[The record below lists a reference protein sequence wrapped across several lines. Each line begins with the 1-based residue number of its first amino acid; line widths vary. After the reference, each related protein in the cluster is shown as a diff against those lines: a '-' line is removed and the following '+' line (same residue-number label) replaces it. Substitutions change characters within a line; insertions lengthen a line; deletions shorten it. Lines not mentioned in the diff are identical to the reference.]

1 MNTKKTGAPANARGR
16 PSAAAIKAAQQGVTI
31 ARYRASQDHR
41 RLPPRHRKRILDGIQ
56 RILEGTYAHLP
67 LKRARY
73 GFDPVQR
80 IRILRTYEATLDDAT
95 FNAEVNDILVGL
107 RDMHTGYWRP
117 HVGIKVAVL
126 PFIVE
131 CYEDEEA
138 AGPRYLATK
147 VGPTALGGGFEPGVI
162 IETWNDVPIDRLVRR
177 YGERECGGRPDSQRA
192 MALSTLTHRPLFRYD
207 LPDEEAVTI
216 GFRPLAG
223 RNRAAGKRLYR
234 RFEWRV
240 IDTGLVDRTQGDS
253 ARRRTGPGS
262 RVMAINR
269 VTAAVKK
276 AKLLMHAPDALRQ
289 ESALPPE
296 ARAARPGKGTQS
308 AVIDTKL
315 SGGVLRAA
323 KVRGVDGEEYGY
335 LRIFTFDVRRT
346 RGFLLELARLL
357 GELPQRGL
365 IVDIRDNPGGV
376 VVAAEMALQFFS
388 PRPIQPVRF
397 SWLATDFTRQ
407 YCELDFNLELQEPW
421 LPSLRATIRNGEPYS
436 SAVAIT
442 DPAKSPIVSQVY
454 GGPVVLVADAT
465 TYSSGDL
472 FAAGFVDNALGPL
485 LCVGDATGAGGACV
499 CEYED
504 IEAELRGTALELP
517 RMPAG
522 AGMGFS
528 WMRATRV
535 GPAQGTPIEDVGVP
549 GRYKYKLT
557 RADLLESNR
566 DLLARCIDLLRKE
579 PRSDLRCE
587 FRKKTGDLNITS
599 SGLDQIDVRVD
610 GRARD
615 SLKPDSAGNSQ
626 MKIRGRPLHIE
637 VTGYH
642 RRELRQA
649 RSIRLA

>member
-1 MNTKKTGAPANARGR
+1 MKTKKTGTPTNARR
-16 PSAAAIKAAQQGVTI
+16 RFSAAAIRTAQLGMS
-31 ARYRASQDHR
+31 ARRYRASQGGR
-41 RLPPRHRKRILDGIQ
+41 KLTPRNRKRILDGMQ

-80 IRILRTYEATLDDAT
+80 IRILRTYESTLDDAA

-117 HVGIKVAVL
+117 HAGSKIAVL

-131 CYEDEEA
+131 CYEDDA
-138 AGPRYLATK
+138 ATGPRYLATK
-147 VGPTALGGGFEPGVI
+147 VGSAARGRGFEPGVV
-162 IETWNDVPIDRLVRR
+162 IETWNDVPIDLMVRR

-216 GFRPLAG
+216 GFRAPARRG
-223 RNRAAGKRLYR
+223 RAAGKRRYR

-240 IDTGLVDRTQGDS
+240 IDTELVDRAQGDS
-253 ARRRTGPGS
+253 ARRRSGPGS

-276 AKLLMHAPDALRQ
+276 AKLLMHAPDAMQR
-289 ESALPPE
+289 ERALPAE
-296 ARAARPGKGTQS
+296 ARAARPTKGTQS
-308 AVIDTKL
+308 EVVDTKL
-315 SGGVLRAA
+315 AGGILRAA

-335 LRIFTFDVRRT
+335 LRIFTFDVPRT
-346 RGFLLELARLL
+346 RSFLVELARLL
-357 GELPQRGL
+357 AELPQRGL

-388 PRPIQPVRF
+388 PRPIQPVCF

-407 YCELDFNLELQEPW
+407 YCELDFNAELQAPW
-421 LPSLRATIRNGEPYS
+421 LPSLRATIRNGESYS
-436 SAVAIT
+436 SAVPIT
-442 DPAKSPIVSQVY
+442 DPAKSPIVDQVY

-472 FAAGFVDNALGPL
+472 FAAGFVDNALGPF

-504 IEAELRGTALELP
+504 LAAELRGTALELP
-517 RMPAG
+517 RMSAG

-528 WMRATRV
+528 WMRVTRT

-549 GRYKYKLT
+549 GFHRYRLT
-557 RADLLESNR
+557 RADLMESNR

-579 PRSDLRCE
+579 RRTDLRCA
-587 FRKKTGDLNITS
+587 FRKRTGDLNVS
-599 SGLDQIDVRVD
+599 SIGLDRIDVRVD
-610 GRARD
+610 GLALN
-615 SLKPDSAGNSQ
+615 SLRPDRAGNSHSS
-626 MKIRGRPLHIE
+626 IRGRPVHIE

-642 RRELRQA
+642 RQKLRQA
-649 RSIRLA
+649 RSIRLR